1 MVKALMF
8 PSLGLLHAEEKGSGH
23 CFPFSLFPTSVPPLT
38 KLLMEGKEG
47 KGQESSDLNS
57 VAVNQHLL
65 SGPAECLNLTLF
77 LVVDTLEP
85 VLPSLRVSHLQLTR
99 QE

>member
-1 MVKALMF
+1 MVKALTF

-23 CFPFSLFPTSVPPLT
+23 CFPLFPFPTSVPPLP

-47 KGQESSDLNS
+47 KRQESSVLNS

-65 SGPAECLNLTLF
+65 SGPAECLNLTPF
-77 LVVDTLEP
+77 LVMGVWEP
-85 VLPSLRVSHLQLTR
+85 VLPSLRVSHLQLT
-99 QE
+99 